1 MSSPHL
7 VSAGIS
13 NTLQRFTLDSQ
24 TRSRLAAWSYWRAG
38 GMAPGRPP
46 GLRAVDRVS
55 ASIEDAPVD
64 ANSGIFRTRRALV
77 EVAVSITAG
86 NQAARLQHL
95 GTESAERPASRT
107 SPIGFVPP
115 QVEPCISKTAAF
127 PLNGTWR
134 YEHRPLTV
142 CGPYGSGT
150 MNRLGNRDRARSSPD
165 RSPACGRRTSQPA
178 PQPMRFHPLA
188 PAAPRGGR
196 QPRAQPPPRGP
207 RSNSG
212 ALSSGKALVWPK
224 PVVRPIRF
232 HDLRH
237 TTATLL
243 LCSGVP
249 LVVVQKVLRH
259 RDPKLTE
266 TVYGHLATDYLRAE
280 VNRLKLQ
287 GMPEA
292 PRLRAVDAGRVP
304 PVSPTFRKT
313 PKGPERRGRNPSD
326 SDPFSVSGRQDSNLR
341 PLGPEGPSRISRE
354 SPDVQVLANSQ
365 APGAAADAVAPVG
378 RPRTLPHV
386 TPVLPTSGRRSP
398 RLSAL
403 DAPLLSV
410 RETAE
415 RLRVSTATI
424 YALCGRGELRHVR
437 VSNAIRLRVED
448 LEDFIR
454 RGGR

>member
-1 MSSPHL
+1 MRTAELLSQRPSPCVFIHL
-7 VSAGIS
+7 RQLRLGEGGNLAL
-13 NTLQRFTLDSQ
+13 NR
-24 TRSRLAAWSYWRAG
+24 RLAVLEVTPELSRAEKLWSG
-38 GMAPGRPP
+38 PSPSSGP
-46 GLRAVDRVS
+46 S
-55 ASIEDAPVD
+55 ASM
-64 ANSGIFRTRRALV
+64 T
-77 EVAVSITAG
+77 
-86 NQAARLQHL
+86 
-95 GTESAERPASRT
+95 
-107 SPIGFVPP
+107 
-115 QVEPCISKTAAF
+115 
-127 PLNGTWR
+127 
-134 YEHRPLTV
+134 
-142 CGPYGSGT
+142 SGT
-150 MNRLGNRDRARSSPD
+150 PPRHCCSAPACRWSSFRRCFGAETRSSP
-165 RSPACGRRTSQPA
+165 
-178 PQPMRFHPLA
+178 
-188 PAAPRGGR
+188 
-196 QPRAQPPPRGP
+196 
-207 RSNSG
+207 
-212 ALSSGKALVWPK
+212 
-224 PVVRPIRF
+224 
-232 HDLRH
+232 
-237 TTATLL
+237 
-243 LCSGVP
+243 
-249 LVVVQKVLRH
+249 
-259 RDPKLTE
+259 

-313 PKGPERRGRNPSD
+313 RKGPERRGRNPSD

-424 YALCGRGELRHVR
+424 CAVRARRAPARPGVERHPAAGRGPRGLHPQRWPMNPSAAGFSVP
-437 VSNAIRLRVED
+437 VVEWPSPRTAS
-448 LEDFIR
+448 R
-454 RGGR
+454 RRRS